1 MLRQTTLQLK
11 FITLLIISVST
22 NVWAQQPGTSLSKQ
36 YEDVVAKAGS
46 YQGFKEIKEN
56 KLEFLWKS
64 MSDSLQKERQLLKEA
79 QAQLLK
85 NGQTAN
91 KSKAGLATAQL
102 ELEKSEA
109 RVNQVSFLGIYLEK
123 NNYNLIMWGLV
134 IILAACLAIAVY
146 LTRKSVKEAHYR
158 IGLFNDLSEEFQR
171 HKTNSNERE
180 KKLARELQTERNKM
194 AEFSG
199 HSR

>member
-64 MSDSLQKERQLLKEA
+64 ISDSLQKERQLLKEA

>member
-22 NVWAQQPGTSLSKQ
+22 NAWAQQPGTSLSKQ